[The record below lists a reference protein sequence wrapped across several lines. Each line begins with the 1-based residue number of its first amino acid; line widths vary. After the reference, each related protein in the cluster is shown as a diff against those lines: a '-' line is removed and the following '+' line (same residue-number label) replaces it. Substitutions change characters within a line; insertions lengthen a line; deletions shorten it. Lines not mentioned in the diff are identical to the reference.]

1 MTPLDR
7 EFLGVAFNFHKGKHD
22 FCPRLS
28 DCRSHYA
35 HLNWG
40 RQGSTYKVER

>member
-35 HLNWG
+35 HLIG
-40 RQGSTYKVER
+40 ADKALLIR

>member
-7 EFLGVAFNFHKGKHD
+7 EFLGAAFNFHKGKHD
-22 FCPRLS
+22 FVRDLV

-35 HLNWG
+35 HLTG
-40 RQGSTYKVER
+40 ADKALLIR

>member
-22 FCPRLS
+22 FVRDLVTAVLTM
-28 DCRSHYA
+28 RI
-35 HLNWG
+35 
-40 RQGSTYKVER
+40 